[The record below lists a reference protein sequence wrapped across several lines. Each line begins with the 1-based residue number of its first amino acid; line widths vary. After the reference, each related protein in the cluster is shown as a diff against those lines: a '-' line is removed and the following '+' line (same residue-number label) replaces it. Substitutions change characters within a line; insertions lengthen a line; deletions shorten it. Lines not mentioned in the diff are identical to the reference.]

1 MKRLIFLILILSTIA
16 ASAQRRRQKI
26 KEPEF
31 DTTPEEAMAIYD
43 FEKAEEI
50 LTAQIEY
57 LEKTEQP
64 TEEKEALLEI
74 ARKNMLKLH
83 STACITFIDSI
94 AIGKKDVVKSL
105 MLGNECGTIEIFA
118 NYFNQTDTLM
128 RTVFIN
134 QLQNRRLYARQ
145 AKDGHMRL
153 CGQELIGSEWTAEK
167 ELEGLQ
173 TEDGE
178 EMNYPFMLADG
189 VTLYYAAKTEE
200 GLGGYDIYMSRYD
213 VDNHA
218 FLAPENV
225 GMPFNSPA
233 NDYLLC
239 IDEYNNLGWFV
250 TDRNQPADSA
260 CIYVFIPSE
269 TRRVYTEEAVGTEG
283 LRNRARIH
291 SLRDTWEKKDEVA
304 QAQTRL
310 KGVREHEN
318 KEARAH
324 DFDFI
329 LNDTHIYT
337 TADDFKNPQAK
348 QQITFWAET
357 QNDLRNTE
365 AQLEALRLQFATATN
380 AQKQQLAPQV
390 RILEGKVEQ
399 LTEDLKKQ
407 AKQIRQLELN
417 P

>member
-1 MKRLIFLILILSTIA
+1 MKR
-16 ASAQRRRQKI
+16 
-26 KEPEF
+26 
-31 DTTPEEAMAIYD
+31 
-43 FEKAEEI
+43 
-50 LTAQIEY
+50 
-57 LEKTEQP
+57 
-64 TEEKEALLEI
+64 EKEI
-74 ARKNMLKLH
+74 
-83 STACITFIDSI
+83 
-94 AIGKKDVVKSL
+94 SL
-105 MLGNECGTIEIFA
+105 
-118 NYFNQTDTLM
+118 YSV
-128 RTVFIN
+128 TVEN
-134 QLQNRRLYARQ
+134 
-145 AKDGHMRL
+145 
-153 CGQELIGSEWTAEK
+153 
-167 ELEGLQ
+167 

-310 KGVREHEN
+310 KGLREHEN

>member
-1 MKRLIFLILILSTIA
+1 MKRLIFFILILSTIA

-64 TEEKEALLEI
+64 TGEKEALLEI

-94 AIGKKDVVKSL
+94 VIGKKYVVESL
-105 MLGNECGTIEIFA
+105 MLGNECGTIEMFA

-310 KGVREHEN
+310 KGLREHEN
-318 KEARAH
+318 KEAQAH

-365 AQLEALRLQFATATN
+365 AQLEALRMQFASATN

-407 AKQIRQLELN
+407 AKQIRKLELN

>member
-1 MKRLIFLILILSTIA
+1 MKRLIFFILILSTIA

-94 AIGKKDVVKSL
+94 AIGKKDVVESL

-118 NYFNQTDTLM
+118 NYFNKTDTLM

-310 KGVREHEN
+310 KGLREHEN
-318 KEARAH
+318 KETRAH

-407 AKQIRQLELN
+407 AKQIRKLELN

>member
-1 MKRLIFLILILSTIA
+1 
-16 ASAQRRRQKI
+16 
-26 KEPEF
+26 
-31 DTTPEEAMAIYD
+31 
-43 FEKAEEI
+43 
-50 LTAQIEY
+50 
-57 LEKTEQP
+57 
-64 TEEKEALLEI
+64 
-74 ARKNMLKLH
+74 MLKLH

-94 AIGKKDVVKSL
+94 AIGKKDVVESL

-118 NYFNQTDTLM
+118 NYFNQADTLM

-178 EMNYPFMLADG
+178 EMNYPFMRADG

-310 KGVREHEN
+310 KGLREHEN

>member
-1 MKRLIFLILILSTIA
+1 MKRLIFFILILSTIA

-94 AIGKKDVVKSL
+94 AIGKKDVVGSL
-105 MLGNECGTIEIFA
+105 MLGNECGTIEMFA

-310 KGVREHEN
+310 KGLREHEN

-407 AKQIRQLELN
+407 AKQIRKLELN

>member
-1 MKRLIFLILILSTIA
+1 MKRLIFFILILSTIA

-94 AIGKKDVVKSL
+94 AIGKKDVVGSL
-105 MLGNECGTIEIFA
+105 MLGNECGTIEMFA

-310 KGVREHEN
+310 KGLREHEN

>member
-1 MKRLIFLILILSTIA
+1 MKRLIFFILILSTIA

-94 AIGKKDVVKSL
+94 AIGKKDVVESL
-105 MLGNECGTIEIFA
+105 MLGNECGTREMFA
-118 NYFNQTDTLM
+118 NFFNQTDTLM
-128 RTVFIN
+128 RPVFIN

-189 VTLYYAAKTEE
+189 VTLYYAAKTAE
-200 GLGGYDIYMSRYD
+200 GLGAYDIYMSRYD
-213 VDNHA
+213 VDNHT
-218 FLAPENV
+218 FLAPEN
-225 GMPFNSPA
+225 GGTPFNSRPTA
-233 NDYLLC
+233 HAPC
-239 IDEYNNLGWFV
+239 I
-250 TDRNQPADSA
+250 S
-260 CIYVFIPSE
+260 
-269 TRRVYTEEAVGTEG
+269 
-283 LRNRARIH
+283 
-291 SLRDTWEKKDEVA
+291 
-304 QAQTRL
+304 
-310 KGVREHEN
+310 
-318 KEARAH
+318 
-324 DFDFI
+324 
-329 LNDTHIYT
+329 
-337 TADDFKNPQAK
+337 
-348 QQITFWAET
+348 
-357 QNDLRNTE
+357 
-365 AQLEALRLQFATATN
+365 
-380 AQKQQLAPQV
+380 
-390 RILEGKVEQ
+390 
-399 LTEDLKKQ
+399 
-407 AKQIRQLELN
+407 
-417 P
+417 

>member
-1 MKRLIFLILILSTIA
+1 MKRLIFFILILSTIA

-94 AIGKKDVVKSL
+94 AIGKKDVVGSL
-105 MLGNECGTIEIFA
+105 MLGNECGTIEMFA
-118 NYFNQTDTLM
+118 NYFNQTDTLT

-310 KGVREHEN
+310 KGLREHEN

>member
-1 MKRLIFLILILSTIA
+1 MKRLIFFILILSTIA

-94 AIGKKDVVKSL
+94 AIGKKDVVESL
-105 MLGNECGTIEIFA
+105 MLGNECGTIEMFA

-310 KGVREHEN
+310 KGLREHE
-318 KEARAH
+318 
-324 DFDFI
+324 
-329 LNDTHIYT
+329 
-337 TADDFKNPQAK
+337 
-348 QQITFWAET
+348 
-357 QNDLRNTE
+357 
-365 AQLEALRLQFATATN
+365 
-380 AQKQQLAPQV
+380 
-390 RILEGKVEQ
+390 
-399 LTEDLKKQ
+399 
-407 AKQIRQLELN
+407 
-417 P
+417 

>member
-1 MKRLIFLILILSTIA
+1 MKRLIFFILIMSTIT

-26 KEPEF
+26 TEPVF

-50 LTAQIEY
+50 LEAQIEY

-74 ARKNMLKLH
+74 VRKNMLKLR

-94 AIGKKDVVKSL
+94 AIEKKNVVETLK
-105 MLGNECGTIEIFA
+105 LGNECGTIQMFA
-118 NYFNQTDTLM
+118 QYFNETDTLM

-134 QLQNRRLYARQ
+134 QLQNRRIYARQ
-145 AKDGHMRL
+145 SKTGHMRL
-153 CGQELIGSEWTAEK
+153 CGQELIGSEWTAET

-173 TEDGE
+173 TEDNE

-213 VDNHA
+213 ADGHT
-218 FLAPENV
+218 FLSPENV

-250 TDRNQPADSA
+250 TDRNQPSDSA

-269 TRRVYTEEAVGTEG
+269 TRRVYTEQTVGIEG
-283 LRNRARIH
+283 LRQRARIH
-291 SLRDTWEKKDEVA
+291 SLRDTWENKDEVA

-310 KGVREHEN
+310 KDVREHES
-318 KEARAH
+318 KEGRPH

-329 LNDTHIYT
+329 LNDAHIYT
-337 TADDFKNPQAK
+337 TAEDFKNPQAK
-348 QQITFWAET
+348 QQVPFWVET

-365 AQLEALRLQFATATN
+365 AQLAALRLQFATATN

-407 AKQIRQLELN
+407 AKQIRKLELN